1 MKRTAFLI
9 IAALTLISSCQYL
22 RPSDKIIAR
31 IGSRVLFY
39 KDVVSLLPDGISP
52 EDSAAKVQQYIDNW
66 ALAQLVELKA
76 KEQLS
81 KEEMDIND
89 EVEEYSRSLINFRF
103 EKSYVES
110 HLDTTITEAEM
121 QEYYDTHTQ
130 NFTYPYSL
138 YKVRVVTISTHS
150 PYYDLV
156 KKNFKTM
163 DPDLLEELEVTCR
176 SYAEKYETYNDEWV
190 AASTIA
196 KDCAFEADLCEAALS
211 RDGYYVRENS
221 VGEKSFFIF
230 AYEKIAPGKLSP
242 IEYNDKK
249 IKDAILSK
257 RKQDLLRILKDD
269 LLNEAYQNNKLKIY
283 TNE

>member
-1 MKRTAFLI
+1 MKRTVLFI
-9 IAALTLISSCQYL
+9 IAALTLVSSCQYI

-31 IGSRVLFY
+31 IGTRFLY
-39 KDVVSLLPDGISP
+39 YNDVVSLLPEGISP
-52 EDSAAKVQQYIDNW
+52 EDSAAKVQQYIDSW

-81 KEEMDIND
+81 KEEMDIKE

-110 HLDTTITEAEM
+110 HLDTTITEAEK
-121 QEYYDTHTQ
+121 QEYFDTHTQ
-130 NFTYPYSL
+130 SFTYPYAL
-138 YKVRVVTISTHS
+138 YRVKVITISTHS

-156 KKNFKTM
+156 KKNFNSK
-163 DPDLLEELEVTCR
+163 DPDLQEELEITCR
-176 SYAEKYETYNDEWV
+176 SYAEKYETYSNDWV

-196 KDCAFEADLCEAALS
+196 KDCSFEAELCEAALLKS
-211 RDGYYVRENS
+211 GFYVKEDQE
-221 VGEKSFFIF
+221 GEKTYFVY
-230 AYEKIAPGKLSP
+230 AQEVIAPGKLSP
-242 IEYNDKK
+242 IEYNDKR

-257 RKQDLLRILKDD
+257 RKQDLLKTLKED

-283 TNE
+283 TND